1 MPTTDPAEHPGA
13 PRGEDA
19 RPVSPRGEGAR
30 PARPAGP
37 SRRGL
42 LFGAGAV
49 GGGLLGTALGYGA
62 GHASAAPDAPAASG
76 AAGAGAS
83 PSEVMG
89 DTGIEGEVGR
99 AGWAEPGG
107 QSARV
112 AVSSPVGTDTV
123 PFHGPRQAGVD
134 TPAQAH
140 AVFLAFDLLPDTDRL
155 GIERMLH
162 LLTDDAARLTQ
173 GRATIADTEPELAA
187 APARLTVTFGFGP
200 ELLARVAPDRAP
212 AWLRPLPAFPQIDR
226 LDPAFG
232 DGDLLLQI
240 CGDDRMSVA
249 HARRMLIKAARPF
262 AAERWAQEGFRAS
275 RGAHPTGTTM
285 RNLFGQVDGTANPAA
300 QTPHL
305 DRVVWGVGAEQVGIT
320 PWIQDGTSLVVR
332 RIEMLLDTW
341 DELDRPGK
349 ERVIGRTLGTGAPLT
364 GEQEHDEPDFVA
376 LGPAGF
382 PVIPDISHLRRA
394 RMDVPEYGMLR
405 RGYNY
410 DDPRG
415 AIESGAGLIFAAY
428 QADVDRQF
436 VPVQERLAES
446 DHLNLWTVPVGSAVF
461 AIPPGC
467 AEGGFVGDVLFA

>member
-1 MPTTDPAEHPGA
+1 MPTTDPAVRSDDHHGPDG
-13 PRGEDA
+13 R
-19 RPVSPRGEGAR
+19 EGAR
-30 PARPAGP
+30 PAPGGP

-42 LFGAGAV
+42 LLGAGAV

-62 GHASAAPDAPAASG
+62 GHASASTAPGPSAAP
-76 AAGAGAS
+76 GAGAS

-89 DTGIEGEVGR
+89 DTGIEGDVGR

-107 QSARV
+107 QAARV

-140 AVFLAFDLLPDTDRL
+140 AVFLALDLREDADRVR
-155 GIERMLH
+155 IERMLR

-200 ELLARVAPDRAP
+200 ELVRRVAPDRAP
-212 AWLRPLPAFPQIDR
+212 AWLRPLPAFEQIDR
-226 LDPAFG
+226 LDPAFS
-232 DGDLLLQI
+232 DGDLLMQI

-249 HARRMLIKAARPF
+249 HARRMLLKAARPF
-262 AAERWAQEGFRAS
+262 ATERWVQEGFRSA

-285 RNLFGQVDGTANPAA
+285 RNLFGQVDGTGNPAA
-300 QTPHL
+300 DTPHL
-305 DRVVWGVGAEQVGIT
+305 DRVVWGVGAEQVGVT
-320 PWIQDGTSLVVR
+320 PWIADGTSVVIR
-332 RIEMLLDTW
+332 RIEMLMDTW
-341 DELDRPGK
+341 DELDRPAK
-349 ERVIGRTLGTGAPLT
+349 EKVIGRRLGTGAPLT
-364 GEQEHDEPDFVA
+364 GEQEHDEPDFDAV
-376 LGPAGF
+376 GPTGF
-382 PVIPDISHLRRA
+382 PVISDIAHLRRA
-394 RMDVPEYGMLR
+394 RGEEPEYGMLR

-415 AIESGAGLIFAAY
+415 ALEAGSGLIFAAY

-436 VPVQERLAES
+436 VPVQARLAES

-467 AEGGFVGDVLFA
+467 AEGGFVGDALFA